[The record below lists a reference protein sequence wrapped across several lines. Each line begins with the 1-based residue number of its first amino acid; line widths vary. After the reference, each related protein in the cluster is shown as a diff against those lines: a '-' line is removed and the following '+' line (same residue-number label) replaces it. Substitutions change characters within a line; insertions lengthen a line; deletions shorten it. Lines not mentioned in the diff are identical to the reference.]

1 MSFGKCFLSKNMS
14 KKILVLFVRR
24 GYLEVEYI
32 LPILKI
38 LKKKFIIITYFE
50 KKKAFNSLSNQKDIF
65 KKWKN
70 VNSNYYIDFL
80 FDNLFLKISLKILL
94 FLDLNNSIS
103 NKIIKKIH
111 SLTNICK
118 KLNIEESMIKYILS
132 DYNTHS
138 QKIYQILKKK
148 KRPLIYFFST
158 SPLAINA
165 KKKKVNKNSRPF
177 LKYIDY
183 LLINSKFEFDYW
195 SNFIIKSKIKIIG
208 IPLFYSLK
216 KTKLFKQKNFKILIS
231 YNCVEKK
238 YQKREISYVKRLL
251 ENLIDLKIPIIIKLH
266 PMKQQK
272 YIFDIAKELKS
283 DYLSFSTKNLS
294 YLLKDNI
301 KINICSTKTA
311 AATYSNFYGIP
322 TFGYKQYDHGYH
334 PNSIQ
339 MRLKLIKPIKNFR
352 QLRKDILLIVKGDKV
367 IQNQQTVSFNN
378 VYKMPLNI
386 DKFILN
392 LFKKFDPKYL

>member
-1 MSFGKCFLSKNMS
+1 MSKNF
-14 KKILVLFVRR
+14 LVLFVRR

-38 LKKKFIIITYFE
+38 LKKKFMIVTYFE
-50 KKKAFNSLSNQKDIF
+50 KAKAFNSLSNQKDIF

-70 VNSNYYIDFL
+70 VSSNYYIDFL

-148 KRPLIYFFST
+148 KRPLIYFFPT
-158 SPLAINA
+158 SPQIIKA
-165 KKKKVNKNSRPF
+165 KKKVDKNSRPL

-195 SNFIIKSKIKIIG
+195 SNFIIKSKIKITG

-216 KTKLFKQKNFKILIS
+216 KKKLFKQKNFKILIS
-231 YNCVEKK
+231 YNCIEKK
-238 YQKREISYVKRLL
+238 YQKKEISNIKRLL
-251 ENLIDLKIPIIIKLH
+251 KNLIDLNIPIIIKLH

-272 YIFDIAKELKS
+272 YIFDITKELKS
-283 DYLSFSTKNLS
+283 DNLSFSTKNLS

-301 KINICSTKTA
+301 KIHICSTKTA

-322 TFGYKQYDHGYH
+322 TFGFKQYDHGYD

-339 MRLKLIKPIKNFR
+339 IRLKLIKLIKNFR

-367 IQNQQTVSFNN
+367 IQNQQTASFNN
-378 VYKMPLNI
+378 VYQMPKNI
-386 DKFILN
+386 NNFISN
-392 LFKKFDPKYL
+392 LF